1 MKFKLVILKFF
12 ASCRFEN
19 VFWLL
24 CLWKVFWRSSLPKCV
39 SNLLFFDFWDNLFCW
54 LSYHEI
60 HEYFL
65 GENKI
70 EKKKTTAILTNWKN
84 IIAILSNSFRLV
96 DFQKYAQ
103 WFLRYK
109 YTYVS
114 CKFKRWKISTKNH
127 VQNMPK
133 LNNCGNF
140 LAKTKTWQFWKMA
153 KTSNL
158 WF

>member
-1 MKFKLVILKFF
+1 MKFF

-24 CLWKVFWRSSLPKCV
+24 CVWKVFWRSSLQKFV

-54 LSYHEI
+54 LSYHEYLFGGKR
-60 HEYFL
+60 EM
-65 GENKI
+65 KT
-70 EKKKTTAILTNWKN
+70 KKKKKKKWLFWQIGKN
-84 IIAILSNSFRLV
+84 IIIAILNNSFQFV
-96 DFQKYAQ
+96 EFQKYAQ

-114 CKFKRWKISTKNH
+114 CKFKRWKIWTKNH

-140 LAKTKTWQFWKMA
+140 LAKTKTW
-153 KTSNL
+153 
-158 WF
+158 